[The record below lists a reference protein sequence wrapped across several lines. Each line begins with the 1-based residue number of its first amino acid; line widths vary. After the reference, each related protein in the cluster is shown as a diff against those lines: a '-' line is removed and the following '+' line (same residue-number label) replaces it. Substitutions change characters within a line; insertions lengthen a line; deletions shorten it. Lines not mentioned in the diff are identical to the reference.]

1 MQQQNFLQK
10 NRKQDKIGVA
20 SLQKAEKQYK
30 EKETNINN
38 TNRTVSL
45 EEMISQTTELKNSN
59 FDKTLRDQDNYEE
72 KTFKKDEKADK
83 RVRNSNFVNIDRNIS
98 SSSSQPDEQP
108 IQTRTL
114 TKNDV
119 SSSNEII
126 NSDQDT
132 ANPDKKKKDL
142 MLLNRLSLET
152 AVNDESQ
159 RKITATEKHTL
170 QRNSSLRPSSR
181 RKT

>member
-1 MQQQNFLQK
+1 M
-10 NRKQDKIGVA
+10 
-20 SLQKAEKQYK
+20 QKAEKQYK
-30 EKETNINN
+30 KKETNINN

-59 FDKTLRDQDNYEE
+59 FE
-72 KTFKKDEKADK
+72 
-83 RVRNSNFVNIDRNIS
+83 NIDRNIS
-98 SSSSQPDEQP
+98 SSSSQSDEQP

-114 TKNDV
+114 TKNDF

-126 NSDQDT
+126 NSNQDT

-142 MLLNRLSLET
+142 MLLNRLSLGT

-159 RKITATEKHTL
+159 RKITTTEKHTL